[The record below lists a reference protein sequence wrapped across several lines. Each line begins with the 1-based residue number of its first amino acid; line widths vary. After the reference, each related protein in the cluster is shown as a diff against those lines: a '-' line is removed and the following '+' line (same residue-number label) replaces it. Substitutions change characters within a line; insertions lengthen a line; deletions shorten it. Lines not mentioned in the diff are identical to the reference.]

1 MGPEETTNRE
11 APETP
16 APAAEVS
23 EAASAR
29 ELQDQILRLRAEF
42 DNTKKR
48 LERDKSDAIRFANE
62 RLLLEVLEVA
72 DNFDRALA
80 SLAGETD
87 RDKIRKGLELT
98 HSQLHRILDKQG
110 VEPVRSV
117 GQAFDPRYHEA
128 VGVGESEDAEDGA
141 ILEEYQKGYLLNGR
155 LLRPSRVKV
164 ARKA

>member
-1 MGPEETTNRE
+1 MGPEETPNAE
-11 APETP
+11 
-16 APAAEVS
+16 AAERPMS
-23 EAASAR
+23 DDGTPGSAAAR

-48 LERDKSDAIRFANE
+48 LERDKLDAIRFANE

-87 RDKIRKGLELT
+87 SDRIRKGLELT

-110 VEPVRSV
+110 VEPVQSV

>member
-1 MGPEETTNRE
+1 MGPEETPNAE
-11 APETP
+11 
-16 APAAEVS
+16 AAERPMS
-23 EAASAR
+23 DGDAPGSAAAR

-48 LERDKSDAIRFANE
+48 LERDKLDAIRFANE

-87 RDKIRKGLELT
+87 SDRIRKGLELT

-110 VEPVRSV
+110 VEPVQSV

>member
-1 MGPEETTNRE
+1 MGPEGTVNAG
-11 APETP
+11 APERQDPAGETP
-16 APAAEVS
+16 EGAM
-23 EAASAR
+23 AR

-48 LERDKSDAIRFANE
+48 LERDKLDAIRFANE

-87 RDKIRKGLELT
+87 SDKIRKGLELT
-98 HSQLHRILDKQG
+98 HGQLHRILDKQG
-110 VEPVRSV
+110 VEPVQSV